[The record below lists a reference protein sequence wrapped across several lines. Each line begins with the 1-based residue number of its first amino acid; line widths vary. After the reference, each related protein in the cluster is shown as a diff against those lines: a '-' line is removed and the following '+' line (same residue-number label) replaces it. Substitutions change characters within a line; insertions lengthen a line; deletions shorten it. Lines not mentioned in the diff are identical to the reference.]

1 MKNINIEE
9 YFQQLNQKLWN
20 VQQNIY
26 AELEEYVV
34 NAKREIWEE
43 ACKISISNEAIIQLV
58 ASVQHPTNKVEDGSR
73 VAKARKPEEGN
84 FEATLEMRRFDDGI
98 DDDNSTMRMVFGEDS
113 SRFMIPSSLMYQDG
127 DFQHCTVVIAKIEM
141 DKDTEEVSPLKSRY
155 WLDEQFYWNG
165 DMVQIFRWV
174 FDGGGE
180 LLQRR

>member
-1 MKNINIEE
+1 MK
-9 YFQQLNQKLWN
+9 
-20 VQQNIY
+20 
-26 AELEEYVV
+26 
-34 NAKREIWEE
+34 
-43 ACKISISNEAIIQLV
+43 
-58 ASVQHPTNKVEDGSR
+58 
-73 VAKARKPEEGN
+73 
-84 FEATLEMRRFDDGI
+84 RFDDGI

-180 LLQRR
+180 LLQRQ

>member
-84 FEATLEMRRFDDGI
+84 
-98 DDDNSTMRMVFGEDS
+98 S
-113 SRFMIPSSLMYQDG
+113 
-127 DFQHCTVVIAKIEM
+127 
-141 DKDTEEVSPLKSRY
+141 
-155 WLDEQFYWNG
+155 QF
-165 DMVQIFRWV
+165 
-174 FDGGGE
+174 
-180 LLQRR
+180 